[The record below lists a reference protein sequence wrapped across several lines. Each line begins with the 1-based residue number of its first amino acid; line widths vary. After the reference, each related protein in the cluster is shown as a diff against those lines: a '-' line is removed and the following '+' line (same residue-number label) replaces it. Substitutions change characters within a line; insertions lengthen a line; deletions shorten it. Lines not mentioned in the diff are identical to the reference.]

1 MSNHAMHSMASH
13 EIGFMPAGRSVGLKM
28 DGRDSGPMARA
39 GRMAADAWTNYRAW
53 SELRRATRHLASL
66 DDRVLRDIGVSR
78 SEINRMVYGPMK
90 AGHDRG

>member
-13 EIGFMPAGRSVGLKM
+13 EIGFMTNRDAGLV
-28 DGRDSGPMARA
+28 ART
-39 GRMAADAWTNYRAW
+39 GRMAADAWTSYRAW

-66 DDRVLRDIGVSR
+66 DDRLLRDIGVSR

-90 AGHDRG
+90 ANHDGR